1 MHFGGWPEQALALVS
16 EVQNLAAQ
24 VRNRCGGGGGNSN
37 SNGGGNGSLTPR
49 GARQLLLAFGDISKY
64 EVGVLV

>member
-1 MHFGGWPEQALALVS
+1 MLFGGWPEQALALVS

-24 VRNRCGGGGGNSN
+24 VRNRCGGGGNTSN

-49 GARQLLLAFGDISKY
+49 GARQFLAFGDICEY
-64 EVGVLV
+64 EGGMLV